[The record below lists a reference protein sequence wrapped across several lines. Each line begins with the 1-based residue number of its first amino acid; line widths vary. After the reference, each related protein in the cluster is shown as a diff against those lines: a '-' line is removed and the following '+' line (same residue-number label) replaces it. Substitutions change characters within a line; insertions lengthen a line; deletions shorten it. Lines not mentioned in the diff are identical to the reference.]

1 MRNHHYALGAAL
13 LITLAL
19 PWTLAAAADLNAPID
34 MQAVQLQPQEQNGVR
49 YLQGGIGQDEAN
61 ALRKTTGY
69 DLHVEL
75 STGPEGKFQ
84 SGATVDIQNA
94 QGQPVLSVSDA
105 GPLLYV
111 QLLPAN
117 TRSLAMPKARQC
129 SSGRPSRARRPRP
142 LTLTGVDEKSGRS
155 TPVLLPGVRSRL
167 ANSCARQAHL
177 YQVI

>member
-13 LITLAL
+13 LITLAM

-94 QGQPVLSVSDA
+94 QGQPVLSVTDA

-111 QLLPAN
+111 QLPPGKYKVTGNAQGETVQQPVTVNGKAPATVN
-117 TRSLAMPKARQC
+117 LNWR
-129 SSGRPSRARRPRP
+129 
-142 LTLTGVDEKSGRS
+142 
-155 TPVLLPGVRSRL
+155 
-167 ANSCARQAHL
+167 
-177 YQVI
+177 

>member
-1 MRNHHYALGAAL
+1 MRNHHYALGSAL

-34 MQAVQLQPQEQNGVR
+34 MQAVQLQQQEQNGVR

-61 ALRKTTGY
+61 ALRKTPGY

-94 QGQPVLSVSDA
+94 QGQPVLSLTDA

-111 QLLPAN
+111 QLP
-117 TRSLAMPKARQC
+117 PGKYKV
-129 SSGRPSRARRPRP
+129 
-142 LTLTGVDEKSGRS
+142 TGNAQGETVQQLVTVNGK
-155 TPVLLPGVRSRL
+155 TPTTVNLNWR
-167 ANSCARQAHL
+167 
-177 YQVI
+177 

>member
-13 LITLAL
+13 LIALAL

-34 MQAVQLQPQEQNGVR
+34 MQAVQLQQQEQNGVR

-61 ALRKTTGY
+61 ALRKTPGY

-94 QGQPVLSVSDA
+94 QGQPVLSVTDA

-111 QLLPAN
+111 QLP
-117 TRSLAMPKARQC
+117 PGKYKV
-129 SSGRPSRARRPRP
+129 
-142 LTLTGVDEKSGRS
+142 TGNAQGETVQQLVTVNGK
-155 TPVLLPGVRSRL
+155 TPTTVNLNWR
-167 ANSCARQAHL
+167 
-177 YQVI
+177 

>member
-13 LITLAL
+13 LIALAL

-34 MQAVQLQPQEQNGVR
+34 MQAVQLQQQEQNGVR

-61 ALRKTTGY
+61 ALRKTPGY

-94 QGQPVLSVSDA
+94 QGQPVLSLTDA
-105 GPLLYV
+105 EPLLYV
-111 QLLPAN
+111 QLPPGKYKVTGNAQGETVQQLVTVNGKGPATVN
-117 TRSLAMPKARQC
+117 LNWR
-129 SSGRPSRARRPRP
+129 
-142 LTLTGVDEKSGRS
+142 
-155 TPVLLPGVRSRL
+155 
-167 ANSCARQAHL
+167 
-177 YQVI
+177 

>member
-13 LITLAL
+13 LITLAM

-34 MQAVQLQPQEQNGVR
+34 MQAVQLQQQEQNGVR

-61 ALRKTTGY
+61 ALRKTPGY

-94 QGQPVLSVSDA
+94 QGQPVLSVTDA

-111 QLLPAN
+111 QLPPGKYKVTGNAQGETVQQLVTVN
-117 TRSLAMPKARQC
+117 GKAPTTVNLNWR
-129 SSGRPSRARRPRP
+129 
-142 LTLTGVDEKSGRS
+142 
-155 TPVLLPGVRSRL
+155 
-167 ANSCARQAHL
+167 
-177 YQVI
+177 

>member
-34 MQAVQLQPQEQNGVR
+34 MQAVQLQQQEQNGVR

-61 ALRKTTGY
+61 ALRKTPGY

-94 QGQPVLSVSDA
+94 QGQPVLSLTDA

-111 QLLPAN
+111 QLPPGKYKVTGNAQGETVQQLVTVNGKTPATVN
-117 TRSLAMPKARQC
+117 LNWR
-129 SSGRPSRARRPRP
+129 
-142 LTLTGVDEKSGRS
+142 
-155 TPVLLPGVRSRL
+155 
-167 ANSCARQAHL
+167 
-177 YQVI
+177 

>member
-13 LITLAL
+13 LIALAL
-19 PWTLAAAADLNAPID
+19 PWTLAAASDHNAPID
-34 MQAVQLQPQEQNGVR
+34 MQAVQLQQQEQNGVR

-61 ALRKTTGY
+61 ALRKTPGY

-94 QGQPVLSVSDA
+94 QGQPVLSLTDA

-111 QLLPAN
+111 QLPPGKYKVTGNAQGETVQQLVTVNGKTPATVN
-117 TRSLAMPKARQC
+117 LNWR
-129 SSGRPSRARRPRP
+129 
-142 LTLTGVDEKSGRS
+142 
-155 TPVLLPGVRSRL
+155 
-167 ANSCARQAHL
+167 
-177 YQVI
+177 

>member
-13 LITLAL
+13 LVALAL

-61 ALRKTTGY
+61 ALRKTPGY

-84 SGATVDIQNA
+84 SGASVDIQNA
-94 QGQPVLSVSDA
+94 QGQPVLSIPDA

-111 QLLPAN
+111 QLPPGKYKVTGNAQGETVQQMVTVNGKSPATVN
-117 TRSLAMPKARQC
+117 L
-129 SSGRPSRARRPRP
+129 
-142 LTLTGVDEKSGRS
+142 
-155 TPVLLPGVRSRL
+155 
-167 ANSCARQAHL
+167 NWH
-177 YQVI
+177 

>member
-34 MQAVQLQPQEQNGVR
+34 MQAAQLQQQEQNGVR

-61 ALRKTTGY
+61 ALRKTPGY

-94 QGQPVLSVSDA
+94 QGQPVLSLTDA

-111 QLLPAN
+111 QLPPGKYKVTGNAQGETVQQLVTVNGKTPATVN
-117 TRSLAMPKARQC
+117 LNWR
-129 SSGRPSRARRPRP
+129 
-142 LTLTGVDEKSGRS
+142 
-155 TPVLLPGVRSRL
+155 
-167 ANSCARQAHL
+167 
-177 YQVI
+177 

>member
-34 MQAVQLQPQEQNGVR
+34 MQAVQLQQQEQNGVR

-61 ALRKTTGY
+61 ALRKTQGY

-94 QGQPVLSVSDA
+94 QGQPVLSLTDA

-111 QLLPAN
+111 QLP
-117 TRSLAMPKARQC
+117 PGKYKV
-129 SSGRPSRARRPRP
+129 
-142 LTLTGVDEKSGRS
+142 TGNAQGETVQQMVTVDGK
-155 TPVLLPGVRSRL
+155 TPTTVNLNWR
-167 ANSCARQAHL
+167 
-177 YQVI
+177 

>member
-13 LITLAL
+13 LVALAL

-34 MQAVQLQPQEQNGVR
+34 TQAVQLQPQEQNGVR

-61 ALRKTTGY
+61 ALRKTPGY

-84 SGATVDIQNA
+84 SGANVDIQNA
-94 QGQPVLSVSDA
+94 QGQPVLSIQDA

-111 QLLPAN
+111 QLPPGKYKVTGNAQGETVQQVVTVNGKSPATVN
-117 TRSLAMPKARQC
+117 LNWR
-129 SSGRPSRARRPRP
+129 
-142 LTLTGVDEKSGRS
+142 
-155 TPVLLPGVRSRL
+155 
-167 ANSCARQAHL
+167 
-177 YQVI
+177 

>member
-34 MQAVQLQPQEQNGVR
+34 MQAVQLQQQEQNGVR

-61 ALRKTTGY
+61 ALRKTPGY

-94 QGQPVLSVSDA
+94 QGQPVLSLMDA

-111 QLLPAN
+111 QLPPGKYKVTGNAQGETVQQLVTVNGKTPATVN
-117 TRSLAMPKARQC
+117 LNWR
-129 SSGRPSRARRPRP
+129 
-142 LTLTGVDEKSGRS
+142 
-155 TPVLLPGVRSRL
+155 
-167 ANSCARQAHL
+167 
-177 YQVI
+177 

>member
-13 LITLAL
+13 LITLAM

-94 QGQPVLSVSDA
+94 QGQPVLSVTDA

-111 QLLPAN
+111 QLPPGKYKVTGNAQGETVQQLVTVNGKAPATVN
-117 TRSLAMPKARQC
+117 LNWR
-129 SSGRPSRARRPRP
+129 
-142 LTLTGVDEKSGRS
+142 
-155 TPVLLPGVRSRL
+155 
-167 ANSCARQAHL
+167 
-177 YQVI
+177 

>member
-13 LITLAL
+13 LIALAL
-19 PWTLAAAADLNAPID
+19 PWTLAAAADLNAPVD
-34 MQAVQLQPQEQNGVR
+34 MQAVQLQQQEQNGVR

-61 ALRKTTGY
+61 ALRKTPGY

-94 QGQPVLSVSDA
+94 QGQPVLSVADA

-111 QLLPAN
+111 QLPPGKYKVTGNAQGETVQQLV
-117 TRSLAMPKARQC
+117 TV
-129 SSGRPSRARRPRP
+129 SG
-142 LTLTGVDEKSGRS
+142 K
-155 TPVLLPGVRSRL
+155 TPVTVNLNWR
-167 ANSCARQAHL
+167 
-177 YQVI
+177 

>member
-13 LITLAL
+13 LITLAM

-49 YLQGGIGQDEAN
+49 YVQGGIGQDEAN
-61 ALRKTTGY
+61 ALRKLPGY

-84 SGATVDIQNA
+84 SGATVDIDNA
-94 QGQPVLSVSDA
+94 QGQTVLSVSDA

-111 QLLPAN
+111 QLPPGKYKVTGNAQGQTVQQQVSVSGKAPATVN
-117 TRSLAMPKARQC
+117 LNWR
-129 SSGRPSRARRPRP
+129 
-142 LTLTGVDEKSGRS
+142 
-155 TPVLLPGVRSRL
+155 
-167 ANSCARQAHL
+167 
-177 YQVI
+177 

>member
-13 LITLAL
+13 LVALAL

-61 ALRKTTGY
+61 ALRQTPGY

-84 SGATVDIQNA
+84 SGANVDIQNA
-94 QGQPVLSVSDA
+94 QGQPVLSIPDA

-111 QLLPAN
+111 QLPPGKYKVTGNAQGETVQQVVTVNGKSPATVN
-117 TRSLAMPKARQC
+117 LNWR
-129 SSGRPSRARRPRP
+129 
-142 LTLTGVDEKSGRS
+142 
-155 TPVLLPGVRSRL
+155 
-167 ANSCARQAHL
+167 
-177 YQVI
+177 

>member
-13 LITLAL
+13 LVALAL

-34 MQAVQLQPQEQNGVR
+34 MQAVQLQQQEQNGVR

-61 ALRKTTGY
+61 ALRKTPGY

-94 QGQPVLSVSDA
+94 QGQPVLSVTDA

-111 QLLPAN
+111 QLPSGKYKVTGNAQGETVQQLVTVNGKTPATVN
-117 TRSLAMPKARQC
+117 LNWR
-129 SSGRPSRARRPRP
+129 
-142 LTLTGVDEKSGRS
+142 
-155 TPVLLPGVRSRL
+155 
-167 ANSCARQAHL
+167 
-177 YQVI
+177 

>member
-13 LITLAL
+13 LVALAL

-61 ALRKTTGY
+61 AMRKTPGY

-84 SGATVDIQNA
+84 SGASVDIQNA
-94 QGQPVLSVSDA
+94 QGQPVLSVPDA

-111 QLLPAN
+111 QLPPGKYKVTGNAQGETVQQMVTVNGKSPATVN
-117 TRSLAMPKARQC
+117 LNWR
-129 SSGRPSRARRPRP
+129 
-142 LTLTGVDEKSGRS
+142 
-155 TPVLLPGVRSRL
+155 
-167 ANSCARQAHL
+167 
-177 YQVI
+177 

>member
-13 LITLAL
+13 LITLAM

-94 QGQPVLSVSDA
+94 QGQPVLSVTDA

-111 QLLPAN
+111 QLPPGKYKVTGNAQGETVQQLVTVNGKAPA
-117 TRSLAMPKARQC
+117 TVSLNWR
-129 SSGRPSRARRPRP
+129 
-142 LTLTGVDEKSGRS
+142 
-155 TPVLLPGVRSRL
+155 
-167 ANSCARQAHL
+167 
-177 YQVI
+177 

>member
-1 MRNHHYALGAAL
+1 MRNHHYALGTAL
-13 LITLAL
+13 LVALAL

-61 ALRKTTGY
+61 ALRKTPGY

-84 SGATVDIQNA
+84 SGANVDIQNA
-94 QGQPVLSVSDA
+94 QGQPVLSIQDA

-111 QLLPAN
+111 QLPPGKYKITGNAQGETVQQVVTVNGKSPATVN
-117 TRSLAMPKARQC
+117 LNWR
-129 SSGRPSRARRPRP
+129 
-142 LTLTGVDEKSGRS
+142 
-155 TPVLLPGVRSRL
+155 
-167 ANSCARQAHL
+167 
-177 YQVI
+177 

>member
-61 ALRKTTGY
+61 ALRKTPGY
-69 DLHVEL
+69 DLHIEL
-75 STGPEGKFQ
+75 STGPEGKFE
-84 SGATVDIQNA
+84 SGANVDIQSA
-94 QGQPVLSVSDA
+94 QGHSVLSVTDA

-111 QLLPAN
+111 QLPPGKYKVTGNAQGQTVQQMVTVNGKSPA
-117 TRSLAMPKARQC
+117 TVSLNWR
-129 SSGRPSRARRPRP
+129 
-142 LTLTGVDEKSGRS
+142 
-155 TPVLLPGVRSRL
+155 
-167 ANSCARQAHL
+167 
-177 YQVI
+177 

>member
-13 LITLAL
+13 LVALAL

-34 MQAVQLQPQEQNGVR
+34 MQAVQLQQQEQNGVR

-61 ALRKTTGY
+61 ALRKTPGY

-84 SGATVDIQNA
+84 SGATVEIQNA
-94 QGQPVLSVSDA
+94 QGQPVLSVTDA

-111 QLLPAN
+111 QLPPGKYKVTGNAQGETVQQLVTVNGKTPATVN
-117 TRSLAMPKARQC
+117 LNWR
-129 SSGRPSRARRPRP
+129 
-142 LTLTGVDEKSGRS
+142 
-155 TPVLLPGVRSRL
+155 
-167 ANSCARQAHL
+167 
-177 YQVI
+177 